1 MVGKDSQ
8 EWEFV
13 TGAVGS
19 VGGGGG
25 GSCGGRVAAVAVAVA
40 VVAVAAAGTCARLLG
55 GVVGFEEIERKCNR
69 RDLNLQ

>member
-13 TGAVGS
+13 TGAAGSVVVGS
-19 VGGGGG
+19 G
-25 GSCGGRVAAVAVAVA
+25 GSCGGRVAVVAVAVA
-40 VVAVAAAGTCARLLG
+40 AAAAVAV
-55 GVVGFEEIERKCNR
+55 VVGFEEIERKCNR

>member
-13 TGAVGS
+13 TGAAGSVVVGS
-19 VGGGGG
+19 G
-25 GSCGGRVAAVAVAVA
+25 GSCGGGVA
-40 VVAVAAAGTCARLLG
+40 VVAVAVAAAAAVAV
-55 GVVGFEEIERKCNR
+55 VVGFEEIERKCNR

>member
-13 TGAVGS
+13 TGAAGNVVVGS
-19 VGGGGG
+19 G
-25 GSCGGRVAAVAVAVA
+25 GSCGGRVAVVAVAVAAAAAVAVAV
-40 VVAVAAAGTCARLLG
+40 
-55 GVVGFEEIERKCNR
+55 VVGFEEIERKCNR

>member
-13 TGAVGS
+13 TGAAGSVVVGS
-19 VGGGGG
+19 G

-40 VVAVAAAGTCARLLG
+40 VAAAAAAAVAVAVAL
-55 GVVGFEEIERKCNR
+55 
-69 RDLNLQ
+69 

>member
-1 MVGKDSQ
+1 VVGKDSQ

-25 GSCGGRVAAVAVAVA
+25 GSCGGRVAAVAVAA
-40 VVAVAAAGTCARLLG
+40 VAAGTCARLLG

>member
-25 GSCGGRVAAVAVAVA
+25 GSCGGRVAAVAVAA
-40 VVAVAAAGTCARLLG
+40 VAAGTCARLLG

>member
-25 GSCGGRVAAVAVAVA
+25 GSCGGRVAAVAVVA
-40 VVAVAAAGTCARLLG
+40 VAAGTCARLLG